1 MEERVEISLL
11 LDFYGS
17 LLTDKQRDIMTMY
30 YNEDLSLAE
39 IAELNNTSRQAI
51 HDTIKRCQK
60 VLLDY
65 ENKLQIMTKNCI
77 LSDMKKRLLN
87 KCAFLKDKI
96 TDSEIKMYIDY
107 IEKDIIENL

>member
-51 HDTIKRCQK
+51 HDTIKRCQRL
-60 VLLDY
+60 LLDY
-65 ENKLQIMTKNCI
+65 ENKLQIMTKNFI
-77 LSDMKKRLLN
+77 LSDIKKKLLI
-87 KCAFLKDKI
+87 KCSFLKDKI
-96 TDSEIKMYIDY
+96 SDSEIKTHIEY

>member
-11 LDFYGS
+11 LDFYGC
-17 LLTDKQRDIMTMY
+17 LLTDKQRDIMIIY
-30 YNEDLSLAE
+30 YNEDLSLSE

-60 VLLDY
+60 LLLEY
-65 ENKLQIMTKNCI
+65 ESKLQLKEKNQVMSTIKKSI
-77 LSDMKKRLLN
+77 LH
-87 KCAFLKDKI
+87 KCGFIKDKI
-96 TDSEIKMYIDY
+96 NDDEIKAYVED